1 MAGSKTV
8 DAELRIRAKN
18 LASKDLKGL
27 SAEIDQISEAQ
38 KRQARTADQAA
49 TATTTLAA
57 QARLLAEAGRQLQN
71 RRTLV
76 ERLVGGREE
85 IAAASARLADLTRQ
99 ARSFDQG
106 TFLGKEK
113 FGNITPAIAKAQKEL
128 ESLVSSY
135 QSTAQQAR
143 AMGLSIDDA
152 AATLREIDAVLARN
166 NAAQDEATAAIER
179 RTAAQLRANRVSEE
193 AAARLRQEAA
203 ERARLTS
210 ATREAVSRAGEL
222 AQLRADIEA
231 RSAAR
236 AAAEAQA
243 EAGRR
248 LQAQQE
254 QEARTQATVSARIRE
269 AVADYDRLRVARE
282 NATFAFTNGLAARDA
297 AEAQAEASR
306 RLQVQQ
312 EQEARAQAAASAR
325 VREAVADY
333 DRLRVARENA
343 TFAFTKGLAAQEREA
358 GVAAASI
365 ARQERLREFLK
376 SERGQRI
383 LAAEATRR
391 QTQEV
396 NQNSVAMDRN
406 AKSTR
411 RAGSALAYFDDTGRK
426 SLGTYQRLRGQV
438 LGLASAYI
446 GVYEAINTVRKAIE
460 ATSRDQALRRGLE
473 VGAGGD
479 QAVALRNYNMLRKVT
494 EELGLVFDD
503 VAPRFTN
510 LDVAGQKAG
519 LTAKQT
525 AQAFRDLSTA
535 AAARNLS
542 VDDTAGAFRAIEQ
555 MFSKGRVQAEE
566 LRGQL
571 AERLPGAVAIFA
583 EANGVALDELDKMLE
598 KGQVG
603 LDFVVKGL
611 RAYSAQFDDQ
621 LGAISERLDAYINRA
636 RNAYNDWLRTLLAGE
651 GQTKLK
657 AAFKVVEDFFRGKD
671 GEAFARA
678 LVDGF
683 SALVDVF
690 VFLAKNADTVMKAL
704 KALFAV
710 MAAKAVTDVAL
721 GFITL
726 AKNVKAATV
735 AIVAARTAYIGA
747 AGATAALS
755 VQTRAL
761 AIAFGPVGIAIAALT
776 VIFTAHLKQ
785 LDEATQ
791 RTKDYTDALHK
802 LGTRQGIPKAA
813 TFEESVANVKEA
825 QKSIEAMRARLK
837 EMDEIGE
844 DFIAGSPGAV
854 QFAKEREQITG
865 RILNLEQQIRDEQES
880 VQPRLVQQ
888 ALLEDERA
896 NAEQPTYKPPKT
908 ADPKEKGASPE
919 DLQRRM
925 EAVQRQIQR
934 AIIDSQDDIAKAG
947 IDSQARTQAQLE
959 KNHKIQL
966 QRNQFEYEDQL
977 EKIEGLKAA
986 FAAAAEDAKKRG
998 LPVIDVSAQLTQ
1010 LEGLAERTRQVRDE
1024 RANEDLQVDS
1034 ILMKEAEINRLIDE
1048 RNAKIQLINTQREMG
1063 MIGVLESYTLANQ
1076 AQEEYNGKIRT
1087 LTTDLITLLQSIDPS
1102 SNLYTRLGVPQLILG
1117 LQQANAEAAKLT
1129 NTQKFFRKFGEEI
1142 AGGVAN
1148 SFVELGKGIAGFLQS
1163 ANSLGDAFKGA
1174 MDSFR
1179 AFAADFL
1186 QQIAQM
1192 IIQALILQA
1201 IQNAINGT
1209 SGGYGQAVGN
1219 ALFGAGHTGGV
1230 VTGNSRIGANPRRLV
1245 NPAVFAGAQYFH
1257 DGGFPGLPGLR
1268 QGEVPAILKQG
1279 EEVLNENDPRNALN
1293 GGLVGGEPTVNID
1306 LIQSIDSES
1315 VVAAALSRPAGRK
1328 AIMSILK
1335 GSANELRT
1343 ILGVNR

>member
-1 MAGSKTV
+1 MAASKTV

-27 SAEIDQISEAQ
+27 SAEIDDISAAQ
-38 KRQARTADQAA
+38 TRQARTADAAA
-49 TATTTLAA
+49 TSTATLAT
-57 QARLLAEAGRQLQN
+57 QARLLAEVGRQLQN

-76 ERLVGGREE
+76 ERLVGGRED

-99 ARSFDQG
+99 ARSFDTSTPG
-106 TFLGKEK
+106 GREK
-113 FGNITPAIAKAQKEL
+113 VGNLTPAITKAQKEL
-128 ESLVSSY
+128 DSLVESY
-135 QSTAQQAR
+135 RRTAQQAQQL
-143 AMGLSIDDA
+143 GISTDDVA
-152 AATLREIDAVLARN
+152 ASLREIDSIIARN
-166 NAAQDEATAAIER
+166 TAAQNESTAAIER
-179 RTAAQLRANRVSEE
+179 RTAAQARANDVTAE
-193 AAARLRQEAA
+193 ATARLRQEAA
-203 ERARLTS
+203 ERARITS
-210 ATREAVSRAGEL
+210 ATRETVSRAGEL
-222 AQLRADIEA
+222 AALRADIEA

-236 AAAEAQA
+236 AAQEAQI

-248 LQAQQE
+248 LQAQQD
-254 QEARTQATVSARIRE
+254 QEARAQATVSARIRE
-269 AVADYDRLRVARE
+269 AVADYDRLRIARE
-282 NATFAFTNGLAARDA
+282 NATA
-297 AEAQAEASR
+297 
-306 RLQVQQ
+306 
-312 EQEARAQAAASAR
+312 
-325 VREAVADY
+325 
-333 DRLRVARENA
+333 
-343 TFAFTKGLAAQEREA
+343 AFTKGLAAQEREA

-365 ARQERLREFLK
+365 ARQERLRAFLN

-383 LAAEATRR
+383 LAAEAARR

-396 NQNSVAMDRN
+396 NANTTAMDRN
-406 AKSTR
+406 ASATR
-411 RAGSALAYFDDTGRK
+411 RAGGALQFFDDTGRK

-473 VGAGGD
+473 VGSGGNQD
-479 QAVALRNYNMLRKVT
+479 LAVRNYTMLRKVT
-494 EELGLVFDD
+494 QELGLVFDD
-503 VAPRFTN
+503 VAPRFVN
-510 LDVAGQKAG
+510 LDIAGQKAG

-525 AQAFRDLSTA
+525 ADAFRDLSTA

-542 VDDTAGAFRAIEQ
+542 TDDTAGAFRAIEQ

-611 RAYSAQFDDQ
+611 RAYAGQFDDQ
-621 LGAISERLDAYINRA
+621 IGAISERLDAYINRA

-671 GEAFARA
+671 GEAFAKA
-678 LVDGF
+678 LVEGF

-710 MAAKAVTDVAL
+710 MAAKAVTDLAL
-721 GFITL
+721 GFLTL
-726 AKNVKAATV
+726 AGNVKAAAT
-735 AIVAARTAYIGA
+735 AIVAARAAYIGA
-747 AGATAALS
+747 AGATATLT
-755 VQTRAL
+755 VKTRAL
-761 AIAFGPVGIAIAALT
+761 ALAFGPVGIAITALSI
-776 VIFTAHLKQ
+776 VFASHLKQ

-802 LGTRQGIPKAA
+802 LGTRQGLPKAA
-813 TFEESVANVKEA
+813 TFEESTANVKEA
-825 QKSIEAMRARLK
+825 QQAIEAMRARLK

-844 DFIAGSPGAV
+844 DFISGSPGAV

-880 VQPRLVQQ
+880 VQPRLLQQ

-896 NAEQPTYKPPKT
+896 NAEVPTYKPPKT
-908 ADPKEKGASPE
+908 STEDKNKGASPE

-947 IDSQARTQAQLE
+947 IDGQARTQAQLE

-1063 MIGVLESYTLANQ
+1063 MIGILESYTLANQ

-1087 LTTDLITLLQSIDPS
+1087 LTTDLITLLQSIDPN
-1102 SNLYTRLGVPQLILG
+1102 SNIYARFGVKELILG
-1117 LQQANAEAAKLT
+1117 LQQANAEAAKLS

-1148 SFVELGKGIAGFLQS
+1148 SFVELGKGIAGFLQG

-1179 AFAADFL
+1179 TFAADFL

-1230 VTGNSRIGANPRRLV
+1230 VTGGSRIGANPRRLV

-1257 DGGFPGLPGLR
+1257 DGGLPGLR
-1268 QGEVPAILKQG
+1268 QDEVPAILKKG

-1293 GGLVGGEPTVNID
+1293 GGLSGGGGDVNID
-1306 LIQSIDSES
+1306 LIQTIDSES
-1315 VVAAALSRPAGRK
+1315 VVAAGLSRPAGRK
-1328 AIMSILK
+1328 AVMAIIK
-1335 GSANELRT
+1335 GSPNELRT
-1343 ILGVNR
+1343 ILGVNK